1 MKPKLEQTIWHIT
14 KEKDMKFELS
24 EKDYA
29 TIIGAL
35 TSDCW
40 HYVKVI
46 KEAVMKDDLDEDLI
60 MDCGE
65 AIRENRN
72 AIAVLLSQF
81 DKQKNP

>member
-1 MKPKLEQTIWHIT
+1 
-14 KEKDMKFELS
+14 MKFELS
-24 EKDYA
+24 AEVYA

-35 TSDCW
+35 TADCY

-46 KEAVMKDDLDEDLI
+46 KEAMMKDDLDEDLI

-65 AIRENRN
+65 AIKENRN

-81 DKQKNP
+81 DKQAKP